1 MELTGAVAF
10 GAALAGGAIFGP
22 IGAFMALPVAAL
34 ITAVVKNTGKTY
46 DVVHEIESASR
57 DEENQPREP
66 RAPRMRG
73 VRWPWSRGDQ
83 PKG

>member
-22 IGAFMALPVAAL
+22 MGAFMALPVAAL
-34 ITAVVKNTGKTY
+34 ITAVIKNTGKTY
-46 DVVHEIESASR
+46 DVVHEIESAGR

-66 RAPRMRG
+66 RAHRKRG
-73 VRWPWSRGDQ
+73 LNWRRNRGGQ
-83 PKG
+83 PLG